1 MIAQRVSAGTGA
13 DLEQAISAMRQESF
27 QRHSFRAVLV
37 GTIFGIPEP
46 RLVVRAFVVTDWN
59 RVVARRHRMSVS
71 PRAYV
76 LLEDCTPMGGADFG
90 RLSCIRCK
98 HFGGSRRCGGVERS
112 AIPRSASLR
121 SSGGASPHPLLGSA
135 CQRAGRA
142 SAPPLHLIVP
152 GLPGPPTAM
161 RRSVGS
167 ARVAHPRSSA

>member
-76 LLEDCTPMGGADFG
+76 LLEDCTPMRGADFG

-98 HFGGSRRCGGVERS
+98 HFGGSAGGRPPPSPCNPPHRPRR
-112 AIPRSASLR
+112 PLR
-121 SSGGASPHPLLGSA
+121 F
-135 CQRAGRA
+135 
-142 SAPPLHLIVP
+142 
-152 GLPGPPTAM
+152 GPCAA
-161 RRSVGS
+161 RRRRE
-167 ARVAHPRSSA
+167 ADR